1 MGYPI
6 QVVFDSADPGR
17 LAEFWAAALHYVVQ
31 PPPPGYASWED
42 LLQEMGVPEEQWT
55 SRSAVVDPGGAG
67 PRIFFQRV
75 PEPKAAK
82 NRVHLDVRAGG
93 ELAGAARRER
103 LTEEV
108 QRLTELS
115 AEQVRSV
122 DEMGEHWI
130 VMRDPEGN
138 EFCVT

>member
-1 MGYPI
+1 MGFPI

-17 LAEFWAAALHYVVQ
+17 LAQFWAAALHYVVQ

-42 LLQEMGVPEEQWT
+42 LLREMGVPEEQWT
-55 SRSAVVDPGGAG
+55 SRSAVVDPEGSG

-93 ELAGAARRER
+93 GLAGAARAGAADRGGAAAHR
-103 LTEEV
+103 ARRHAASGHST
-108 QRLTELS
+108 RWAST
-115 AEQVRSV
+115 
-122 DEMGEHWI
+122 GW
-130 VMRDPEGN
+130 
-138 EFCVT
+138 